1 MRGCLHSSLQRKNCR
16 KKKKGRFCNA
26 MLLNGDLKLIKID
39 GNLLTAVGDTS
50 SLQCMQN
57 IQQKRHKSP
66 VENSASMQST
76 CTKADRFVFK
86 QFSMKIWLYTGI
98 YCCLSCNHASKIN
111 KYLKKNTF
119 QSDKILRSADIF
131 SAFEMGSLPPPKIP
145 TKTIN
150 HFKRSH

>member
-1 MRGCLHSSLQRKNCR
+1 
-16 KKKKGRFCNA
+16 

-76 CTKADRFVFK
+76 RTKADRFVFK
-86 QFSMKIWLYTGI
+86 QFSMKIRLYTGI
-98 YCCLSCNHASKIN
+98 YLLSQ
-111 KYLKKNTF
+111 L
-119 QSDKILRSADIF
+119 
-131 SAFEMGSLPPPKIP
+131 
-145 TKTIN
+145 
-150 HFKRSH
+150 

>member
-1 MRGCLHSSLQRKNCR
+1 
-16 KKKKGRFCNA
+16 

-39 GNLLTAVGDTS
+39 GSLLTAVGDTS

-76 CTKADRFVFK
+76 RTKADRFVFK
-86 QFSMKIWLYTGI
+86 QFSMKIRLYTGI

-111 KYLKKNTF
+111 KFKKKTTF

-131 SAFEMGSLPPPKIP
+131 SAFEMGSLPPPQKN
-145 TKTIN
+145 TNKN
-150 HFKRSH
+150 H